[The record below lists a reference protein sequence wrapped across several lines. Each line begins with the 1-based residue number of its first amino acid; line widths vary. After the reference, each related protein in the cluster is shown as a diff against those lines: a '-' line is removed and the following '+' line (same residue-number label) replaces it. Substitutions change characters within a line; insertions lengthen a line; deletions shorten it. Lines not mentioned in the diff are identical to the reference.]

1 MRINKLKNKLKSGE
15 IVLGTWSNIPSP
27 SVANIIS
34 NTGMDFIVIDMEHG
48 PTSYRVLEHQIYAI
62 ESDGATPIV
71 RLGDFDEKKILHALE
86 VGAQSLL
93 ISHVTSHREVKK
105 IINASR
111 YHPEGNRGMSLFT
124 RNHNYS
130 DENFKMKMKHI
141 NSQMF
146 TGVLVEGSEGINN
159 LEKICSVE
167 NLDMVYLGIYDLSQV
182 LGVPGDVRNEKVVK
196 LIKDLV
202 KMIESKGLIAG
213 SVAPDKEYLKLLID
227 LKFKFIS
234 YRADSAIIYDG
245 FNHLKVA
252 FDKLSKEKNER

>member
-1 MRINKLKNKLKSGE
+1 MVPLQS
-15 IVLGTWSNIPSP
+15 LG
-27 SVANIIS
+27 SVIL
-34 NTGMDFIVIDMEHG
+34 M
-48 PTSYRVLEHQIYAI
+48 
-62 ESDGATPIV
+62 
-71 RLGDFDEKKILHALE
+71 KKILHALE
-86 VGAQSLL
+86 VGSQSLL
-93 ISHVTSHREVKK
+93 ISHVTSHREVEK

-124 RNHNYS
+124 RNHSYS
-130 DENFKMKMKHI
+130 DENFEMKMKHI

-182 LGVPGDVRNEKVVK
+182 LDVPGDVRNQKVVR

-213 SVAPDKEYLKLLID
+213 SVAPDKEYLKLLVD

-245 FNHLKVA
+245 FNHLKV
-252 FDKLSKEKNER
+252 FLIIIKVESER